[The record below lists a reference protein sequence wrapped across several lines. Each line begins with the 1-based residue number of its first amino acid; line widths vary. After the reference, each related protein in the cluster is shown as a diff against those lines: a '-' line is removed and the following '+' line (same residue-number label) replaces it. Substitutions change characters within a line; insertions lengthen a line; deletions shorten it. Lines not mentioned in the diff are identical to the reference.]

1 MLILPSQED
10 FADFNQSESRT
21 QEGFGDFDQD
31 YSEDPGPTQACG
43 EEVGQGDLPLS
54 DSFADFHSAPLEGQG
69 EREEGWGRM
78 GTREVCRR
86 GRPGQSLERRIEPG
100 GQKRQR
106 RRRGERVFRGCCCT
120 KGQSAVDCSVLDL
133 KQALSLP
140 FRPPCLSGYRRV
152 LQTSFPAWQSQNWI
166 RRGRRLGWRGRRL
179 VERRRLWRRR
189 RRRGWRGQWVEVL
202 NVLSLRALL
211 ETLDTQPEEEETK
224 GLNHTTHWVPR
235 GAWRQPQDLH
245 DAVGL
250 GFQWGGSHSN
260 RALLRCLGM
269 DTRNMLFTGQRKQPV
284 IVPVFAASLGMLEA
298 HQRATESSF
307 SCGEDCCTQALPGS
321 QETTTT
327 SSIKVWY

>member
-43 EEVGQGDLPLS
+43 EEGGGLGAYGDQRGLS
-54 DSFADFHSAPLEGQG
+54 EGETWAEFGEEDRARRTEEAEEKKGGESFQRVLLYEG
-69 EREEGWGRM
+69 
-78 GTREVCRR
+78 TVC
-86 GRPGQSLERRIEPG
+86 
-100 GQKRQR
+100 
-106 RRRGERVFRGCCCT
+106 
-120 KGQSAVDCSVLDL
+120 
-133 KQALSLP
+133 
-140 FRPPCLSGYRRV
+140 RPPCLSGYRRV

-327 SSIKVWY
+327 SSIKGTETGVGRSCPRC